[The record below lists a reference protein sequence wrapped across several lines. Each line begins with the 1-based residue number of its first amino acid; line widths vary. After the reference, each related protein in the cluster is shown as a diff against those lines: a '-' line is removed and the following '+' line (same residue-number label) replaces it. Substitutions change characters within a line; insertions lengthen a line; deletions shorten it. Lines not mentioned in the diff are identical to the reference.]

1 MGKKKK
7 KSKRNA
13 KRQGLDFFLA
23 TTNLMKKKYTI
34 SLYTGGVNVK
44 KWDILTK
51 AEKSNALKKSWCIV
65 WYFRNPETNLL
76 ERQSNRKFGVN
87 RLRTMS
93 LRYDFLKS
101 CKRAMKERFSNGYSP
116 YTKKDNQD
124 NFELNESKEI
134 HSIKEA
140 LDLAYDHSKLT
151 VAKVT
156 ASSYRTTKNQFIE
169 FIGAKNS
176 IKDIQELNKS
186 AVLKFLNHKL
196 KETSART
203 RNNSKASLSALFSIM
218 ENQLD
223 IIDRNF
229 IKDISNEKTKAK
241 TDRTFTKKEL
251 KEIVD
256 WLRENDA
263 YLLLYVRFVAYS
275 FLRPVE
281 VNRLKV
287 KDINLEESLLYFQ
300 AKNKPLKVKRIPSIF
315 IEDIKAM
322 NLHLYNKE
330 HFLFTPKN
338 EPSEWVSDDN
348 SKRDAFSK
356 RFKTVKDKFNLGAKY
371 GLYSFRHSFITNL
384 FRTLRTTEN
393 KSYSEAIEFL
403 QPITGHETRE
413 ALEKYIHTHD
423 MDIPKDWSDKIDFIL

>member
-1 MGKKKK
+1 MSKKKK
-7 KSKRNA
+7 KSNRNA
-13 KRQGLDFFLA
+13 KRKGLASFLS
-23 TTNLMKKKYTI
+23 TTNLMKKKYSI
-34 SLYTGGVNVK
+34 SLYTGGINAK
-44 KWDILTK
+44 DWDILTK
-51 AEKSNALKKSWCIV
+51 SEKTKALNKSWCIV
-65 WYFRNPETNLL
+65 WYFRNPKTDLL
-76 ERQSNRKFGVN
+76 ERQNNFKGGVN

-93 LRYDFLKS
+93 LRYDFLRTV
-101 CKRAMKERFSNGYSP
+101 KRALKEKINNGWSP
-116 YTKKDNQD
+116 YSDNQND
-124 NFELNESKEI
+124 FELNESKKI
-134 HSIKEA
+134 HSIKDA
-140 LDLAYDHSKLT
+140 LNLAYDHSKLT

-156 ASSYRTTKNQFIE
+156 SSSYKTTKNQFIE

-176 IKDIQELNKS
+176 IKDINELNKS

-196 KETSART
+196 KDTSART

-229 IKDISNEKTKAK
+229 IKDITNEKTKTK

-251 KEIVD
+251 KEIVA
-256 WLRENDA
+256 WLRANDP
-263 YLLLYVRFVAYS
+263 YLLLYIRFVAYS

-287 KDINLEESLLYFQ
+287 KDINLEESLLYFK
-300 AKNKPLKVKRIPSIF
+300 AKNKPLKIKRIPSIF
-315 IEDIKAM
+315 IEDVKAM

-356 RFKTVKDKFNLGAKY
+356 RFKVVKDKFNLGAKY

-384 FRTLRTTEN
+384 FRYLRTTEN

-413 ALEKYIHTHD
+413 ALERYIHTHD
-423 MDIPKDWSDKIDFIL
+423 MDIPSDWSDKIDFIL

>member
-7 KSKRNA
+7 KSKGTTKGKSLA
-13 KRQGLDFFLA
+13 FLLSH
-23 TTNLMKKKYTI
+23 TNLMKKKYTI
-34 SLYTGGVNVK
+34 SLYTGGINVK
-44 KWDILTK
+44 DWDILTK
-51 AEKSNALKKSWCIV
+51 TEKTNALKKRWCLV
-65 WYFRNPETNLL
+65 WFFRNPKTDLL
-76 ERQSNRKFGVN
+76 ERQTNYKGGVN

-93 LRYDFLKS
+93 LRYDFLKT
-101 CKRAMKERFSNGYSP
+101 CKKALKENIIGGWSP
-116 YTKKDNQD
+116 YDDNQD

-134 HSIKEA
+134 HSIKDA

-156 ASSYRTTKNQFIE
+156 SSSYRTTKNQFIE

-176 IKDIQELNKS
+176 IKDINELNKS

-256 WLRENDA
+256 WLRKNDP
-263 YLLLYVRFVAYS
+263 YLLLYIRFVAYS

-330 HFLFTPKN
+330 DFLFTPKN

-348 SKRDAFSK
+348 SKRDTFSK
-356 RFKTVKDKFNLGAKY
+356 RFKVVKDKFNLGAKY

>member
-1 MGKKKK
+1 
-7 KSKRNA
+7 
-13 KRQGLDFFLA
+13 
-23 TTNLMKKKYTI
+23 MKKKYTI

-51 AEKSNALKKSWCIV
+51 TEKTNALKKRWCLV
-65 WYFRNPETNLL
+65 WFFRNPKTDLL
-76 ERQSNRKFGVN
+76 ERQTNYKGGVN

-93 LRYDFLKS
+93 LRYDFLKT
-101 CKRAMKERFSNGYSP
+101 CKKALKENIIGGWSP
-116 YTKKDNQD
+116 YDDNQD
-124 NFELNESKEI
+124 NFDLNESKEI

-140 LDLAYDHSKLT
+140 LDLAYNHSKLT

-156 ASSYRTTKNQFIE
+156 SGSYRTTKNQFIE

-176 IKDIQELNKS
+176 IKDINELTKS

-241 TDRTFTKKEL
+241 TNRTFTKKEL
-251 KEIVD
+251 KDIVD
-256 WLRENDA
+256 WLRKNDP
-263 YLLLYVRFVAYS
+263 YLLLYIRFVAYS

-356 RFKTVKDKFNLGAKY
+356 RFKVVKDKFNLGAKY

>member
-7 KSKRNA
+7 KSKGTTKGKSLA
-13 KRQGLDFFLA
+13 FLLSH
-23 TTNLMKKKYTI
+23 TNLMKKKYTI
-34 SLYTGGVNVK
+34 SLYTGGINVK
-44 KWDILTK
+44 DWDILTK
-51 AEKSNALKKSWCIV
+51 TEKTNALKKRWCLV
-65 WYFRNPETNLL
+65 WFFRNPKTDLL
-76 ERQSNRKFGVN
+76 ERQTNYKGGVN

-93 LRYDFLKS
+93 LRYDFLKT
-101 CKRAMKERFSNGYSP
+101 CKKALKENIIGGWSP
-116 YTKKDNQD
+116 YDDNQD

-134 HSIKEA
+134 HSIKDA

-156 ASSYRTTKNQFIE
+156 SSSYRTTKNQFIE

-176 IKDIQELNKS
+176 IKDINELNKS

-256 WLRENDA
+256 WLRKNDA
-263 YLLLYVRFVAYS
+263 YLLLYIRFVAYS

-330 HFLFTPKN
+330 DFLFTPKN
-338 EPSEWVSDDN
+338 EPSDWVSDDN

-356 RFKTVKDKFNLGAKY
+356 RFKVVKDKFNLGAKY

>member
-7 KSKRNA
+7 KSKGTTKGKSLA
-13 KRQGLDFFLA
+13 FLLSH
-23 TTNLMKKKYTI
+23 TNLMKKKYTI
-34 SLYTGGVNVK
+34 SLYTGGINVK
-44 KWDILTK
+44 DWDILTK
-51 AEKSNALKKSWCIV
+51 TEKTNALKKRWCLV
-65 WYFRNPETNLL
+65 WFFRNPKTDLL
-76 ERQSNRKFGVN
+76 ERQTNYKGGVN

-93 LRYDFLKS
+93 LRYDFLKT
-101 CKRAMKERFSNGYSP
+101 CKKALKENIIGGWSP
-116 YTKKDNQD
+116 YDDNQD

-134 HSIKEA
+134 HSIKDA

-156 ASSYRTTKNQFIE
+156 SSSYRTTKNQFIE

-176 IKDIQELNKS
+176 IKDINELNKS

-256 WLRENDA
+256 WLRKNDP
-263 YLLLYVRFVAYS
+263 YLLLYIRFVAYS

-330 HFLFTPKN
+330 DFLFTPKN

-356 RFKTVKDKFNLGAKY
+356 RFKVVKDKFNLGAKY